1 MGPNNTH
8 LEHLV
13 RGVVEH
19 PKSDPCAEGSR
30 APGPDVTSALYFT
43 CRFVVYGLVVICDQ
57 VGVSVLGLGTQTL
70 FDHALRMDSLSMRV
84 DV

>member
-1 MGPNNTH
+1 MSPNNTH
-8 LEHLV
+8 LEHSV
-13 RGVVEH
+13 RGAVEH
-19 PKSDPCAEGSR
+19 PKSDSCVEGAH

-57 VGVSVLGLGTQTL
+57 MGVSVLEMGSRSL